1 MSEKLSRSSY
11 DYLIV
16 GNSTAAISAVEAI
29 RRQDQA
35 GNLAVVSGEP
45 YPAYCTPLISYVLA
59 GKIPE
64 SRMNYRRA
72 DFYQKMRVTT
82 HLGHAV
88 TEVRPEEHEVVL
100 DDGAALGYGKLLLA
114 CGGAPIVPDLPGADL
129 GGVFTFTRYADVAR
143 VRSWVQEHGVQ
154 EHGVQEAVVIG
165 GGMIGVKA
173 AEALQ
178 HLELRTTMVEL
189 LDRILAQALD
199 ERGSVLAQR
208 ALETAG
214 VRVLTSRGAAS
225 LPGEEGR
232 VNGVRLDTGALLPAQ
247 MVIVAIG
254 VLPNTSLAAEAGVA
268 VNRGVLVDDHMRT
281 SLPDVYAAGD
291 VAEGYDMLL
300 GESRPIAIWPSA
312 YLQGEVAGTNMA
324 GGDQP
329 FHGSVAMNSIQVCG
343 LPTISVGLTE
353 PARAEEVLEY
363 NSPDGQNYRRLFL
376 RDNRIIGAVFVGD
389 IDRAGII
396 TGLIR
401 EEIDVS
407 EFKQKL
413 IGRELGL
420 LSLPKEYRKHKV
432 MGPGMEV

>member
-1 MSEKLSRSSY
+1 MSEKHY

-29 RRQDQA
+29 RRHDQA
-35 GNLAVVSGEP
+35 GSIAVVSGEP
-45 YPAYCTPLISYVLA
+45 YPAYCAPLISYVLA

-64 SRMNYRRA
+64 SRMNYRGA
-72 DFYQKMRVTT
+72 DFYEKMRVTT
-82 HLGHAV
+82 HLGHEV
-88 TEVRPEEHEVVL
+88 TAVRPEEHQVVL

-114 CGGAPIVPDLPGADL
+114 CGGSPILPNLPGMDL

-143 VRSWVQEHGVQ
+143 VRSWVQDHGA
-154 EHGVQEAVVIG
+154 QEAVVIG

-173 AEALQ
+173 AEALE
-178 HLELRTTMVEL
+178 HLGLRTTVVEL

-199 ERGSVLAQR
+199 ERGSALAQT
-208 ALETAG
+208 ALEKAG
-214 VRVLTSRGAAS
+214 VRVLTSRGAAA
-225 LPGEEGR
+225 LEGAEGQ
-232 VNGVRLDTGALLPAQ
+232 VTAVRLDTGALLPAQ
-247 MVIVAIG
+247 VVIVAIG
-254 VLPNTSLAAEAGVA
+254 VRPNTPLAAEAGVA

-281 SLPDVYAAGD
+281 SLPEVYAAGD

-300 GESRPIAIWPSA
+300 GESRPLAIWPNA
-312 YLQGEVAGTNMA
+312 YLQGGVAGTNMA
-324 GGDQP
+324 GADQS
-329 FHGSVAMNSIQVCG
+329 FHGNVAMNSIQVCG
-343 LPTISVGLTE
+343 LPTISVGLTD
-353 PARAEEVLEY
+353 PALAEEVLEY

-376 RDNRIIGAVFVGD
+376 RGNRIVGAVFVGE

-401 EEIDVS
+401 ERIDVS

-420 LSLPKEYRKHKV
+420 LSLPKEYRKHIV
-432 MGPGMEV
+432 MGPGIEV